1 MDHDWLVCSFPEG
14 ISLSATT
21 RVLGWA
27 DSVRGRRAHDNGTAS
42 RSCRRAMFLLK
53 GFWSIISQGFTGTT
67 EPEPDTG
74 SPGKTPAKSTIV
86 LGGGWQYD
94 HAEESRVR
102 AEVKKRGGP
111 EQLYPGKMTVQGEQ
125 RALAAKTKAG
135 AFDMRT
141 PRRRPPSP
149 RTPQASARKRSSARG
164 DSPGSPGS
172 DSAGARSPSSPGSRG
187 SSTSSTPRSPGRWDR
202 AYSPSPHGGDSLWNE
217 NTQGYI
223 GDSRFKTLTA
233 ADFDGSAM
241 RTPAEYIY
249 SNLDPRGRS
258 ILYDP

>member
-1 MDHDWLVCSFPEG
+1 VFFSKG
-14 ISLSATT
+14 ISLTATT

-27 DSVRGRRAHDNGTAS
+27 DSVRRRRARDNGTGS

-102 AEVKKRGGP
+102 AELKKRGGP

-187 SSTSSTPRSPGRWDR
+187 SSTSSTPPGRWDR